1 MSRVPVVEREDN
13 RKAIVAAIMTLLT
26 ALFLLFFIKYHEP
39 DPPKM
44 TIPIPITMSDEGIEN
59 FEISSGGGGTPSPSE
74 SQEQVV
80 AESAQEQPTQE
91 ESSVTVSAGSGSAD
105 DASSTADEPANP
117 FSGSGTGGQG
127 TAGSGG
133 GFGSDDGPGPGSGDP
148 GLGSGD
154 RVRLTNVSSKPKTP
168 NSQLVKIA
176 LKLTVDARGKVI
188 GASVDRN
195 NTTTT
200 NQALIDEVI
209 EIAKKEVTYKPR
221 EGARNQTLFYTVTV
235 QPG

>member
-105 DASSTADEPANP
+105 DASSTADEPSNL

-154 RVRLTNVSSKPKTP
+154 RIRYNDPPKPNTP
-168 NSQLVKIA
+168 NSSFVTIVLE
-176 LKLTVDARGKVI
+176 LTVDSRGAVVQARMI
-188 GASVDRN
+188 RDR
-195 NTTTT
+195 TTTS
-200 NQALIDEVI
+200 NQALINEVI
-209 EIAKKEVTYKPR
+209 ELTKKHVKYEPI
-221 EGARNQTLFYTVTV
+221 EGARNQLIVLPINV
-235 QPG
+235 EPR

>member
-1 MSRVPVVEREDN
+1 MARVPVVEKEDN
-13 RKAIVAAIMTLLT
+13 RKAIAAAVLALLIT
-26 ALFLLFFIKYHEP
+26 LFLLFFIKYHEP
-39 DPPKM
+39 DPPKV
-44 TIPIPITMSDEGIEN
+44 TVAIPITMSDEGIEN
-59 FEISSGGGGTPSPSE
+59 FEISSGGGGTPSPTE

-80 AESAQEQPTQE
+80 AESSQEQPTQD
-91 ESSVTVSAGSGSAD
+91 ESPVTVTSGSGSAS
-105 DASSTADEPANP
+105 DATSTADEPANP
-117 FSGSGTGGQG
+117 FSGTGTGGQG
-127 TAGSGG
+127 TAGTGG

-154 RVRLTNVSSKPKTP
+154 RIRLTNIKSRPKTP
-168 NSQLVKIA
+168 NSQLVQIA
-176 LKLTVDARGKVI
+176 LKLTVDSRGVVV

-209 EIAKKEVTYKPR
+209 ELAKKEVTYKPR
-221 EGARNQTLFYTVTV
+221 EGARNQVLFYTVTV